1 MDKTKKIVICLIM
14 AGVLCMSTMTAF
26 AAVPTGVSDTY
37 VLRYTPN
44 VPSTECVYS
53 KQWTFYANRTSTVM
67 SATMNTSTGA
77 SVIAVSSNGIQ
88 GLLNVNGASYAATSK
103 IGELIVAKVSLSTNG
118 GSVQQVGTG
127 KITG

>member
-53 KQWTFYANRTSTVM
+53 KQWTFYANRTSTV
-67 SATMNTSTGA
+67 
-77 SVIAVSSNGIQ
+77 IAVSSNGIQ